1 MTNIMYGGKG
11 REFSGRNDST
21 QIEVDL
27 SWNSVFICVFFSVS
41 EKEHSVSTNFTVK
54 TEDIAFFES
63 EEECSVLTNFTM
75 KTQDRATF
83 EWENG
88 KVVTA
93 YLLKE
98 KDECI
103 YR

>member
-1 MTNIMYGGKG
+1 MQLKLVTVVVATVLGSASLAAAAMYG
-11 REFSGRNDST
+11 FT
-21 QIEVDL
+21 
-27 SWNSVFICVFFSVS
+27 SVS

-54 TEDIAFFES
+54 TEDIASFES

-88 KVVTA
+88 NVATA

>member
-1 MTNIMYGGKG
+1 MGGRGGNFLGEMIQPKSKWTCPG
-11 REFSGRNDST
+11 IPSLF
-21 QIEVDL
+21 
-27 SWNSVFICVFFSVS
+27 VFFSVS

-54 TEDIAFFES
+54 TEDIASFES

-75 KTQDRATF
+75 KTKDRATF

-88 KVVTA
+88 NVATA

>member
-1 MTNIMYGGKG
+1 MYGEEADFLGEMIQPKAKWSCPG
-11 REFSGRNDST
+11 PPVLF
-21 QIEVDL
+21 
-27 SWNSVFICVFFSVS
+27 FFSAS
-41 EKEHSVSTNFTVK
+41 EKEHPVLTNFTVK
-54 TEDIAFFES
+54 TEDITSFEL

-75 KTQDRATF
+75 KTKDRATF

-88 KVVTA
+88 NVATA
-93 YLLKE
+93 YLVKE